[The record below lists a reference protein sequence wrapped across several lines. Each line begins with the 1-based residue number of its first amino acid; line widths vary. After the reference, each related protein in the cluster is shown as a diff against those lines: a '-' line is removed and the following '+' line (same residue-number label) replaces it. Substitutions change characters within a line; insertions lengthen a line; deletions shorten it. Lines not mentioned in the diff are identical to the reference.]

1 MDASK
6 NIKVTKPELISTFS
20 VIETK
25 ITELHKCSA
34 KDFSQLNDGLKAYHR
49 KTAIISDNASRIF
62 TMLSGDESNQF
73 LRKLEDIQIQIKDC
87 QTRIEQKN
95 SENILMLEKI
105 LAKSILLTVSLKNFR
120 QDLTTFNFLAT
131 NYKLL
136 ANYENFDT
144 EWNAAVTVWE
154 KLIRKIRSSLPVIT
168 DGLELF
174 KNQLYSCI
182 ENSKFNQ
189 ESSSFKF
196 RHLVKEVEACI
207 KLVSHKIQESDL
219 HLPVIKH
226 KIENSSKSIEN
237 IITHLQYQDII
248 KQKIDHIKNS
258 HIQILNELQ
267 DPDFN
272 DENEDEIVPSGKFY
286 KIGDIAGLQ
295 ISQLMLVN
303 KEYQLAIEVITRN
316 FQQIGYDLSAISS
329 ISQQFSSDDNK
340 SEITLIQQVK
350 DKLGQ
355 GVIVLDLNNFNELSS
370 NLQEI
375 INEHDD
381 ILKEAKRIRFPL
393 EKIIN
398 LDLFEHNK
406 KAKEPFSDDNQSQLL
421 KQIASLVNEINLMA
435 GNVFENLNEIFE
447 LSDQVSSEEAG
458 DEWRTQLEQDH
469 IKLMVDISKILDS
482 LDKEDHSLD
491 SLLRQNQQLSEEIQT
506 NIKST
511 INRVDYYDFFE
522 KVIEEVVRNLNSV
535 NLKLKPVGG
544 NGQKSEKIKNLE
556 NLKERYTMESER
568 IIHERAENGEE
579 GKYDDITQAVNE
591 EDDDSL
597 ELF

>member
-87 QTRIEQKN
+87 QIRIEQKN

-398 LDLFEHNK
+398 LDLFEHNE

-522 KVIEEVVRNLNSV
+522 KVIEEVVQNLNSV
-535 NLKLKPVGG
+535 NLKLKPIGG

-556 NLKERYTMESER
+556 NLKEIYTMESER